1 MDNYNFPH
9 IEKKWQNFFE
19 KNKVFATKKIKD
31 KKFYCLE
38 MFPYPSGNIH
48 MGHVRNYTLG
58 DVIANFKRLNGY
70 NVLHPMGWDA
80 FGLPAENA
88 AIQNNLHPKD
98 WTLKNIS
105 TMKFQLQRLG
115 LSPAD
120 TIPPQYRTDIKNLEE
135 GQKRRATRS
144 LRDGL
149 DRILV
154 DLLALYRDVLT
165 VQLKAQTPLVNRDL
179 SVQIREVAYSSK
191 PEDTI
196 GIIDKIEKSRDRIDR
211 NVRDIYVMDS
221 LAATLK
227 RRA

>member
-1 MDNYNFPH
+1 
-9 IEKKWQNFFE
+9 
-19 KNKVFATKKIKD
+19 
-31 KKFYCLE
+31 
-38 MFPYPSGNIH
+38 
-48 MGHVRNYTLG
+48 
-58 DVIANFKRLNGY
+58 
-70 NVLHPMGWDA
+70 
-80 FGLPAENA
+80 
-88 AIQNNLHPKD
+88 
-98 WTLKNIS
+98 
-105 TMKFQLQRLG
+105 
-115 LSPAD
+115 
-120 TIPPQYRTDIKNLEE
+120 
-135 GQKRRATRS
+135 
-144 LRDGL
+144 L

-196 GIIDKIEKSRDRIDR
+196 GIIDMIEKSRDRIDR